1 MWIQSRLLQELD
13 SWRLS
18 PTIRTVSGSGITFS
32 ETASPHRITSLGG
45 QQVTTEISE
54 VAARSAHV
62 GLQIISESNRN
73 SLSRPGEHRVE
84 LVRSASRRRGRSTT
98 ATTSATASSEW
109 SQGGGARSV
118 VWEKSAALWDTQ
130 VTNHSSVFYMIDQS
144 QLRIYILVE
153 QTTLSSGWDQETPT
167 MSPPG
172 LLLSTP
178 MSGHLRLNSQVW
190 RHSCLELLQP
200 LKLIS
205 TLQHLPWELATANH
219 HQDLTGSQSQL
230 SVHQCRPIT
239 IEYLKMKY
247 FSVRML
253 VD

>member
-84 LVRSASRRRGRSTT
+84 LVRSASSRRGRSTT
-98 ATTSATASSEW
+98 ATSAAASSEW

-118 VWEKSAALWDTQ
+118 VRKKPAALWDTQ
-130 VTNHSSVFYMIDQS
+130 VTNHSSVLYMIDQS
-144 QLRIYILVE
+144 QLSIYILVE

-178 MSGHLRLNSQVW
+178 MSGHHRLNSQVW

-205 TLQHLPWELATANH
+205 TLQHLPWELATVNH
-219 HQDLTGSQSQL
+219 HHDLTGSQSQL
-230 SVHQCRPIT
+230 SVRQCRPIT
-239 IEYLKMKY
+239 IEYLTMKY
-247 FSVRML
+247 FSVLML